1 MDASDGETVE
11 QQVELLKKDLKFAIE
26 YCYFST
32 PLNQTNQHRNAE
44 VETLLNMRKSSI
56 VWNIADKEI
65 LNAADLEDWIQT
77 SKNI

>member
-1 MDASDGETVE
+1 MDACDGETVE

-56 VWNIADKEI
+56 V
-65 LNAADLEDWIQT
+65 
-77 SKNI
+77 